1 MKKIF
6 IGIIFISL
14 VSCHDRPAQGQP
26 LSPSFPTAVQW
37 NQGVVGW
44 NLGNQLECPALG
56 TENESMLFT
65 CLEGSINAETAWG
78 NPKVTEKTIKAV
90 KEAGFN
96 AIRIPVRWQC
106 HIVNEEAMTVDK
118 AWMQRVK
125 EVVGWCLKQDLK
137 VILNTHHDKWIE
149 GRPTYAYKNENCR
162 KLALLWLNIASE
174 FKDYDSRLAFAG
186 TNEVHIL
193 NNWGK
198 PTPENLEVQNAYNQ
212 TFINIVRSTGGN
224 NLYRNLIVQTYVC
237 NPEFGLD
244 GAFIIPADL
253 PDNGNRYM
261 SVEFHFYHPWE
272 YAGEGTLDIWVDDGN
287 LKRVF
292 DLAQKEW
299 GSKGLGVTIGEW
311 GVTDHGDASNAEQ
324 VHENIAYYCKTYVSE
339 AMKRGFST
347 FVWDNNSFGQGAD
360 KFGIFNRFKGM
371 KLEAPWMLH
380 GIMEGRDSSALEKVD
395 MER

>member
-56 TENESMLFT
+56 TDNESMLFT

-137 VILNTHHDKWIE
+137 VILNTHHDKWLE

-380 GIMEGRDSSALEKVD
+380 GIMEGRDSANKQ
-395 MER
+395 

>member
-14 VSCHDRPAQGQP
+14 LSCHDRPAQGQP

-56 TENESMLFT
+56 TDNESMLFT

-137 VILNTHHDKWIE
+137 VILNTHHDKWLE

-380 GIMEGRDSSALEKVD
+380 GIMEGRDSANKQ
-395 MER
+395 

>member
-56 TENESMLFT
+56 TDNESMLFT

-137 VILNTHHDKWIE
+137 VILNTHHDKWLE

-272 YAGEGTLDIWVDDGN
+272 YAGEGTLDIWIDDGN

-299 GSKGLGVTIGEW
+299 GYKGLGVTIGEW

-324 VHENIAYYCKTYVSE
+324 VHENIAYYCKIYVSE

-380 GIMEGRDSSALEKVD
+380 GIMEGRDSANNQ
-395 MER
+395 